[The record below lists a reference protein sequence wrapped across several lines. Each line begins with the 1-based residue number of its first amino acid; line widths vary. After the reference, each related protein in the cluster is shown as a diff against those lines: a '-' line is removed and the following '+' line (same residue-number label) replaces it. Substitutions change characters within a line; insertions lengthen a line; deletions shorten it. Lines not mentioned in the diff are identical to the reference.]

1 MLDTTAVQ
9 AVIGGG
15 VRPFIVEQ
23 KLRGSGFPLPAA
35 RCGNQGRPAR
45 GNKSSDRPTCHDK
58 ELAMKPG
65 SSGKTAGKTSGKTS
79 GKTAGK
85 AGADRKNPGA
95 RMDREASEIKSR
107 SADPGQSS
115 YGGFRNEDPRRQH
128 QAESGKPKKPAR

>member
-1 MLDTTAVQ
+1 
-9 AVIGGG
+9 
-15 VRPFIVEQ
+15 
-23 KLRGSGFPLPAA
+23 
-35 RCGNQGRPAR
+35 
-45 GNKSSDRPTCHDK
+45 
-58 ELAMKPG
+58 MKPG

>member
-1 MLDTTAVQ
+1 
-9 AVIGGG
+9 
-15 VRPFIVEQ
+15 
-23 KLRGSGFPLPAA
+23 
-35 RCGNQGRPAR
+35 
-45 GNKSSDRPTCHDK
+45 
-58 ELAMKPG
+58 MKPG
-65 SSGKTAGKTSGKTS
+65 SSGKTARKTS

-128 QAESGKPKKPAR
+128 QAEAGKPKKPAR